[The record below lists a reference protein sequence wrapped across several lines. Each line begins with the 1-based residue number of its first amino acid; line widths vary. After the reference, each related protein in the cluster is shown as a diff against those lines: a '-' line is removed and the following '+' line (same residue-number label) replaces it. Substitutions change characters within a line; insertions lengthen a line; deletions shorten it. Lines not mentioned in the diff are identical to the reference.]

1 MRRKSGIILKQG
13 KSADPLEKQNRDENG
28 TACIVLPFFSSVNSG
43 ERGGKALRTGQ
54 AACRK
59 EMTNMTF
66 LKQKTSKVT
75 H

>member
-1 MRRKSGIILKQG
+1 MKTVQHALRAAVFFFNKQ
-13 KSADPLEKQNRDENG
+13 
-28 TACIVLPFFSSVNSG
+28 
-43 ERGGKALRTGQ
+43 RGGKALRTGQ